1 MKGSWSK
8 FVLYAFQNLS
18 ERECVIGNLLIWMDV
33 RNPFWGEISYFH
45 FSMIKSSFK
54 PFSKQANQF
63 EYWPL
68 KRQLFTSHGQ
78 PIFRFLNLQKPGSH
92 SIFYSSHKNSE
103 NKLGEKIDQVF
114 GLKKDGYL
122 LQGAVQSPQK
132 RPIFL
137 RAFSATCKLVVT
149 NNRTIKVTFISL
161 LILSSPSSMWSS
173 CSGKG
178 KNLEIRPIQHLS
190 LNHNTFF
197 FNRNRCKQFQ
207 VFQLVPYSIVFSLCP

>member
-1 MKGSWSK
+1 MMMMMMMIPGIFTYGTNTYRYSFRRYFGCMPSPPSPPSSSPSSPSSQPPSSGWPSPCQAASSSTAGGAHPELLMIFSDERLLIKVCT
-8 FVLYAFQNLS
+8 FCFQNLS

-92 SIFYSSHKNSE
+92 
-103 NKLGEKIDQVF
+103 
-114 GLKKDGYL
+114 
-122 LQGAVQSPQK
+122 
-132 RPIFL
+132 
-137 RAFSATCKLVVT
+137 
-149 NNRTIKVTFISL
+149 
-161 LILSSPSSMWSS
+161 
-173 CSGKG
+173 
-178 KNLEIRPIQHLS
+178 
-190 LNHNTFF
+190 
-197 FNRNRCKQFQ
+197 
-207 VFQLVPYSIVFSLCP
+207 